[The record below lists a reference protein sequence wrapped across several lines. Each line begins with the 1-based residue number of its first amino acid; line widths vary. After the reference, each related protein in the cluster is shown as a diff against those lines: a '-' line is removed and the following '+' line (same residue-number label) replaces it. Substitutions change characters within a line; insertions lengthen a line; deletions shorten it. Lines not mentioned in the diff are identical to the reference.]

1 MNIKGVICEK
11 HKRRKIMKK
20 IIAIILAL
28 AVTMSLVAC
37 GGKTDFEDAKDPD
50 ELVETI
56 NPEEGVE
63 DEKVEDAEKPAE
75 DKKEETKKPETVKP
89 QEEEKPEAKPQEQK
103 PETKP
108 EVKPEV
114 KPEEK
119 PVETPKTLGT
129 TLLADFKAKAAS
141 GMGAQAIA
149 EALLTNPA
157 IKFNGGAMPVEEG
170 YLSGFDN
177 AEIKGF
183 NTGVMF
189 APMIGSIAFVG
200 YVFELPSAADAP
212 AFIANLEKNAN
223 KRWNICVEADEMV
236 TGSSGN
242 KVFFVMC
249 PTSLED

>member
-1 MNIKGVICEK
+1 
-11 HKRRKIMKK
+11 MKK
-20 IIAIILAL
+20 IIALILAL
-28 AVTMSLVAC
+28 AVMTSLVAC
-37 GGKTDFEDAKDPD
+37 GGNNNGEDVKDP
-50 ELVETI
+50 ETMVETSK
-56 NPEEGVE
+56 PEEGVE
-63 DEKVEDAEKPAE
+63 DVTAEDEKPAE

-89 QEEEKPEAKPQEQK
+89 QEEEKPAAKPQEEQK
-103 PETKP
+103 PAVKPQEEQKPAEKP
-108 EVKPEV
+108 EA

-119 PVETPKTLGT
+119 PEETAKTLGT

-141 GMGAQAIA
+141 GMDAQSIA
-149 EALLTNPA
+149 DALLTNPA
-157 IKFNGGAMPVEEG
+157 IKFGGGAMPVEEG

-183 NTGVMF
+183 KSGVMF
-189 APMIGSIAFVG
+189 APMIGSIPFVG
-200 YVFELPSAADAP
+200 YIFELPSASDVP